1 MQFIPSTIMNQ
12 ADVGNEIVIYAPDNY
27 RFPRNCTD
35 FSFRFSNMDQI
46 DQRYPNAD
54 QYIFPPQPLTCT
66 GNDNLKDPHLIVRL
80 PDGAGLLAPY
90 NYTIE
95 VELVNPAFDPNAN
108 DTVDATWQ
116 IITRVSNADIYRE
129 VDANRSFEPY
139 DYYLQKLASVEDDIS
154 SAPAG
159 VLFAALLFFHG
170 PFSAC

>member
-1 MQFIPSTIMNQ
+1 MNQ
-12 ADVGNEIVIYAPDNY
+12 ADIGNEIVIYAPQNY

-35 FSFRFSNMDQI
+35 FSFRFSNMEQI

-54 QYIFPPQPLTCT
+54 QYKFPPQPLTCT
-66 GNDNLKDPHLIVRL
+66 GNDNLRDPHLTVRL

-95 VELVNPAFDPNAN
+95 VEIVNPAFDPNAN
-108 DTVDATWQ
+108 DTVDSTWQ
-116 IITRVSNADIYRE
+116 IITRVSNSEIYRE

-139 DYYLQKLASVEDDIS
+139 DYYLQKLAVVEDDIS

-159 VLFAALLFFHG
+159 VLLATVLFFHG
-170 PFSAC
+170 PFSAS